1 MRTNMNA
8 SIRFGKMLALMPV
21 VALAA
26 ACNGVAP
33 TSSTEVST
41 GVVATASGDEVMAT
55 AVRPCSNITGVNLRT
70 QTGGQMIWVQARYNI
85 SGPTTTQCA
94 APRWSADRGGL
105 IV

>member
-1 MRTNMNA
+1 MAAGTDPRSGNEANAETMRTNMNA

-41 GVVATASGDEVMAT
+41 GVVATASGDEVTTT
-55 AVRPCSNITGVNLRT
+55 AVRPCSNITGVALRPE
-70 QTGGQMIWVQARYNI
+70 TGDRWVWVQAK
-85 SGPTTTQCA
+85 
-94 APRWSADRGGL
+94 
-105 IV
+105 